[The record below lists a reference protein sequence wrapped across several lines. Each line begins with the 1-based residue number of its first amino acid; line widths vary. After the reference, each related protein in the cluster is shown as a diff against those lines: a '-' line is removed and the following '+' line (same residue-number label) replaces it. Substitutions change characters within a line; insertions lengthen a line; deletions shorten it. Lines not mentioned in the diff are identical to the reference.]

1 MSSSVGVDFTVWPF
15 FCRGEN
21 FGVMS
26 TLSKSLDVNEK
37 DVYLSDNNPR
47 LRFGAFFL
55 LSVKSVT
62 VRGCLDKV
70 DLG

>member
-47 LRFGAFFL
+47 LRFGCIFSF
-55 LSVKSVT
+55 VCKIGNGEGVP
-62 VRGCLDKV
+62 G
-70 DLG
+70 